1 MNKIKK
7 ILTVVLVF
15 ITCLISLASVVKN
28 TYASNIENN
37 VSSSYSYSNA
47 VVEDNGV
54 SYTLYYTNENKKEA
68 AISYNSGGENT
79 VINVPEA
86 FTSVNATGGT
96 LTTIITAIYESG
108 FANCTA
114 TKINLPNTIKQI
126 GKQAFLSCTNLVTF
140 AIPYQVK
147 VIDVATFMNCTALTD
162 ISYMNENGDSTKINN
177 TITAINENAFTGCRR
192 LSSFTMPNTLTYIGR
207 SAFKGCVYLTRV
219 ILPSASSELEV
230 DDYAFANCN
239 LMIMAYVPNNIKRF
253 GEYVFNGNV
262 RLTIYLSRST
272 NPSTKDGY
280 TSAWNKTYVST
291 GSNSYIPYKL
301 NYGRVDLTPTNNFI
315 YSIATKPIMDN
326 FEVYTLDANKDNS
339 EYAVLVSYLGSMDSS
354 EDEVNDGVLT
364 IPEYVVDF
372 EGNKYPVKVIEEG
385 CFSATATNKTGT
397 DLKKVSLPEQLVK
410 IGRKAFF
417 ETVNLADID
426 FSRCTQLKEISTDA
440 FKTNTNGNFALT
452 SLNFP
457 ASLEII
463 DGWAFENLK
472 AVKSITFNADNNGVY
487 HLKAIGN
494 SAFNNVGYNCK
505 GTFNLV
511 LPPSLD
517 DEFYNRN
524 IYNRTA
530 DQNAYGFYCGKAI
543 ERSAFS
549 NCKAIKSITLNESQ
563 SDVTS
568 ISIGCSAFYKCDS
581 IVTVNLNSN
590 KFYRIYANAFYDDW
604 SIKQIYINTTY
615 LEQKGEENA
624 WGKNIYNSGSS
635 SVFGNNSYATVY
647 LSGYYPKSST
657 NNEPPYYTWDSEIA
671 GANYSEN
678 SFTTT
683 SLRRATLP
691 VYTNVGKTVNGKTG
705 MERVKT
711 YSNQYDY
718 LEYSDHI
725 VITNAIEK
733 LQRAVINIPA
743 TINDLPVTEIGPSAF
758 GGYRYVNYILYDE
771 NTKLKKIGDYAF
783 FCRWDD
789 YNDSSFNRS
798 IYCFMP
804 ATSTTYKTDRA
815 CIIPGTITSIGEYA
829 FMNNYFNSVSIPS
842 TTTYIGTNAFNSNA
856 KRNLNNGIMSTLSS
870 FSVNGNSAYFASD
883 GDNLYSKNYDFLF
896 YHAKGAANKD
906 VVLNAN
912 TKTIGFEAFNGS
924 DITSV
929 TINSSLQT
937 INSYAFNRN
946 PKLTSVKGD
955 LSGLKYI
962 NYAYAENTT
971 STGLGQKPYN
981 GNFDTAL
988 YSYGAFENCSAL
1000 TSINLK
1006 SATSLVGIGNR
1017 AFVGCSNLNDY
1028 TGGNQIE
1035 VYTYDGTTLVLK
1047 ETISNGVLDLRCDN
1061 GGSKSTGN
1069 LVSIGVS
1076 AFAQNAKIR
1085 NIILPNSIKT
1095 IGDEAFLTNNLGTIY
1110 CEWKTGS
1117 NTAGTG
1123 SIGSKAFNYNSNS
1136 VHTLV
1141 YFVNNRTDVD
1151 STNNNINYWTYYI
1164 NDDKTVDRN
1173 KIVTFGTNGD
1183 VAKAYIAKLS

>member
-417 ETVNLADID
+417 DTTNLADID

-440 FKTNTNGNFALT
+440 FKANTKGNFALT

-463 DGWAFENLK
+463 DGWAFENLR
-472 AVKSITFNADNNGVY
+472 AVKSITFNADSEGKY

-494 SAFNNVGYNCK
+494 SAFSNCGAQNK
-505 GTFNLV
+505 GTFDLV

-517 DEFYNRN
+517 DDFYNDN
-524 IYNRTA
+524 IKGNDKR
-530 DQNAYGFYCGKAI
+530 NAYGFYCGKAI
-543 ERSAFS
+543 ERNAFAY
-549 NCKAIKSITLNESQ
+549 CKAIKSITLNESD
-563 SDVTS
+563 SNVKS
-568 ISIGCSAFYKCDS
+568 ISIGYLAFFYCEYIKTISLDTTKLYKIDHD
-581 IVTVNLNSN
+581 
-590 KFYRIYANAFYDDW
+590 AFTGNW
-604 SIKQIYINTTY
+604 STKSVYLNTTY
-615 LEQKGEENA
+615 LENNSYTSA
-624 WGKNIYNSGSS
+624 WGSTI
-635 SVFGNNSYATVY
+635 FGNNSYASIY
-647 LSGYYPKSST
+647 LSGYYPNTST
-657 NNEPPYYTWDSEIA
+657 NNEPPYNSWDYEIP
-671 GANYSEN
+671 GADFSEN
-678 SFTTT
+678 DFTTT
-683 SLRRATLP
+683 NLRRATVP
-691 VYTNVGKTVNGKTG
+691 VYTHVGETVNGKTG
-705 MERVKT
+705 MERVQT
-711 YSNQYDY
+711 YSNQFDY
-718 LEYSDHI
+718 LEYSDYI
-725 VITNAIEK
+725 VITNG
-733 LQRAVINIPA
+733 VDNPTNNIIKIPS

-758 GGYRYVNYILYDE
+758 GGYRYVNYVLYDE
-771 NTKLKKIGDYAF
+771 NIKIKKIGDYAF
-783 FCRWDD
+783 FSRWNVSDD
-789 YNDSSFNRS
+789 YDFRRS
-798 IYCFMP
+798 IYCFMLS
-804 ATSTTYKTDRA
+804 TSTTYTTDRA
-815 CIIPGTITSIGEYA
+815 CDIPGTITSIGEYA
-829 FMNNYFNSVSIPS
+829 FMNNNFASVSIPS
-842 TTTYIGTNAFNSNA
+842 TTKYIGTNAFNSNG
-856 KRNLNNGIMSTLSS
+856 KNVRNSNNGVKSTLATI
-870 FSVNGNSAYFASD
+870 SVGGTSANFASD

-906 VVLNAN
+906 VVLNTN

-929 TINSSLQT
+929 TFNSSLQT

-955 LSGLKYI
+955 LSGLMYI
-962 NYAYAENTT
+962 NYASAKNTT
-971 STGLGQKPYN
+971 STSFGQKPYN
-981 GNFDTAL
+981 GDFYSAL
-988 YSYGAFENCSAL
+988 YSYGAFEYCYKL

-1017 AFVGCSNLNDY
+1017 AFVGCSNISDY

-1035 VYTYDGTTLVLK
+1035 VYTYDGTTLALK

-1061 GGSKSTGN
+1061 GGSESTGN

-1117 NTAGTG
+1117 KTG
-1123 SIGSKAFNYNSNS
+1123 LGNKAFNYNTNS

>member
-37 VSSSYSYSNA
+37 VSSSYSYGNA

-253 GEYVFNGNV
+253 GEYVFNGND

-472 AVKSITFNADNNGVY
+472 AVKSITFNADSNGVY

-517 DEFYNRN
+517 DNFYNSN
-524 IYNRTA
+524 IANRPS
-530 DQNAYGFYCGKAI
+530 DQNAYGFYRGKAI

-549 NCKAIKSITLNESQ
+549 NCKAIKSITLNESD
-563 SDVTS
+563 SDVKS
-568 ISIGCSAFYKCDS
+568 VSIGF
-581 IVTVNLNSN
+581 
-590 KFYRIYANAFYDDW
+590 NAFNNCEYIKTISLDTTKLYKIDYDAFTGNW
-604 SIKQIYINTTY
+604 STKSVYLNTTY
-615 LEQKGEENA
+615 LEKNKDSSA
-624 WGKNIYNSGSS
+624 WGNTI
-635 SVFGNNSYATVY
+635 FGKNSYASIY
-647 LSGYYPKSST
+647 LSGYYPKSGNLGGT
-657 NNEPPYYTWDSEIA
+657 TVAEPPYNTWDRETS
-671 GANYSEN
+671 GSDLSEN
-678 SFTTT
+678 SFTST
-683 SLRRATLP
+683 SLRRATVP
-691 VYTNVGKTVNGKTG
+691 VYTHVGETVNGKTG
-705 MERVKT
+705 MERVQT
-711 YSNQYDY
+711 YSNQFDY

-725 VITNAIEK
+725 TITNGEEK
-733 LQRAVINIPA
+733 VYSVTIPA

-758 GGYRYVNYILYDE
+758 GGYRYVNYVNYGSDV
-771 NTKLKKIGDYAF
+771 KLKKIGDYAF
-783 FCRWDD
+783 WSRLTDAYEYT
-789 YNDSSFNRS
+789 YNNSRS
-798 IYCFMP
+798 IASIYSDDADKNNRVCKIP
-804 ATSTTYKTDRA
+804 STVTYV
-815 CIIPGTITSIGEYA
+815 GEYA
-829 FMNNYFNSVSIPS
+829 FMNNHFKSVSIPS
-842 TTTYIGTNAFNSNA
+842 TLNYIGLNAFGSNA
-856 KRNLNNGIMSTLSS
+856 KNGRNNNSLLSDLSS
-870 FSVNGNSAYFASD
+870 FTVGETSNYFATD
-883 GDNLYSKNYDFLF
+883 GDNLYSKNYNMLF
-896 YHAKGAANKD
+896 FHARGAKNKE
-906 VVLNAN
+906 VILNSN
-912 TKTIGFEAFNGS
+912 TRVIGFEAFNGS
-924 DITSV
+924 DITSI
-929 TINSSLQT
+929 TFNSSLQK
-937 INSYAFNRN
+937 INGFAFNRN
-946 PKLTSVKGD
+946 TKLTEVKGN
-955 LSGLKYI
+955 LTGLQYI
-962 NYAYAENTT
+962 NYNGST
-971 STGLGQKPYN
+971 STINGFGQSPYD

-988 YSYGAFENCSAL
+988 YSYGAFEYC
-1000 TSINLK
+1000 TSLSSVNLK

-1017 AFVGCSNLNDY
+1017 AFYACSKITDY
-1028 TGGNQIE
+1028 TGGNTVD
-1035 VYTYDGTTLVLK
+1035 VYIYDGTSLVLSK
-1047 ETISNGVLDLRCDN
+1047 TIGNEAKNSLLDLRCDN
-1061 GGSKSTGN
+1061 GGSESTKK
-1069 LVSIGVS
+1069 LTYIG
-1076 AFAQNAKIR
+1076 QNAFFNNT
-1085 NIILPNSIKT
+1085 NIQYVILPNSLTYVGDQAFKT
-1095 IGDEAFLTNNLGTIY
+1095 DRLGTIY
-1110 CEWKTGS
+1110 CEWTY
-1117 NTAGTG
+1117 GT
-1123 SIGSKAFNYNSNS
+1123 SKSFSSTAFNYNGSN
-1136 VHTLV
+1136 VHTQV
-1141 YFVNNRTDVD
+1141 YYVGQASDV
-1151 STNNNINYWTYYI
+1151 STTNNNINYWTYYKNADGSI
-1164 NDDKTVDRN
+1164 DRS
-1173 KIVTFGTNGD
+1173 KIVTFGTDTQAVKNYF
-1183 VAKAYIAKLS
+1183 A